1 MKVSASFLSS
11 KNPAVDL
18 AKLDQTDVDYIHV
31 DIMDGKFVPNKT
43 MPFSEMKNIYK
54 YTSKRLDVHLMV
66 EKPEEYIPLYASL
79 NTEYITIHVELDED
93 IMECLELIKSY
104 SIKAGLSIKPNTK
117 VSELIPYLPYID
129 MILIMSVEP
138 GFGGQKFMDNAL
150 DKIKYLD
157 NLRNNNDEYHYL
169 IEVDGGVNLSNVSKI
184 REAGANVVVMGTALI
199 NSSDKAS
206 VIKEVD
212 NL

>member
-11 KNPAVDL
+11 ANPAVDL
-18 AKLDQTDVDYIHV
+18 AKLNDTDVDYIHV
-31 DIMDGKFVPNKT
+31 DIMDGKFVKNKT

-66 EKPEEYIPLYASL
+66 ENPKEYIPLYAEL

-129 MILIMSVEP
+129 MVLIMSVEP
-138 GFGGQKFMDNAL
+138 GAGGQAFIEECEERINEVRAL
-150 DKIKYLD
+150 LD
-157 NLRNNNDEYHYL
+157 SYNIPAIIN
-169 IEVDGGVNLSNVSKI
+169 IDGGINGETVNRCRKCDMVVAGSYIVKSDNFQEKI
-184 REAGANVVVMGTALI
+184 
-199 NSSDKAS
+199 SS
-206 VIKEVD
+206 
-212 NL
+212 LR